1 MQAFLLQILQPHYR
15 VTVTSN
21 GLEGLERAKEQQ
33 PDLVLS
39 DVMMPEMDGI
49 ELCRRLKLDENTSHI
64 PVILL
69 TAKSGKAPKIEGLE
83 TGADDYQTKPFDAD
97 ELLALL
103 KNRIRQRRSEES
115 RVGKEC
121 VSTCRYRWSPNHK
134 KKKK

>member
-1 MQAFLLQILQPHYR
+1 
-15 VTVTSN
+15 
-21 GLEGLERAKEQQ
+21 
-33 PDLVLS
+33 
-39 DVMMPEMDGI
+39 MMPEMDGI

-103 KNRIRQRRSEES
+103 KNRIRQRTLLRERFS
-115 RVGKEC
+115 REVPLQPKHIPITSSDERFLQKAMDIMD
-121 VSTCRYRWSPNHK
+121 TK
-134 KKKK
+134 KGNFEYNVHAFTGAMETERPQVKSKQKNI